1 MRFNTRKGKPKP
13 VTLKVLLD
21 SGASES
27 VVLKKC
33 TTKLCTKKAKT
44 SFTWST
50 PGGGKFLSN
59 EQTSKGMFTLP
70 ELHDDKIVEWDW
82 HVTSDLGAYDA
93 IMGRDLMEFLGID
106 IRFSTQTVEWDH
118 AEMPFNSGGA
128 TVEEA
133 YHIDE
138 PEVVTN
144 ASDRLKK
151 ILDAKCEAAD
161 LRQICEE
168 QEELEDDEK
177 E

>member
-1 MRFNTRKGKPKP
+1 M
-13 VTLKVLLD
+13 
-21 SGASES
+21 
-27 VVLKKC
+27 
-33 TTKLCTKKAKT
+33 
-44 SFTWST
+44 
-50 PGGGKFLSN
+50 
-59 EQTSKGMFTLP
+59 
-70 ELHDDKIVEWDW
+70 
-82 HVTSDLGAYDA
+82 TSDLGAYDA

-118 AEMPFNSGGA
+118 AEMPFKSGDA

-151 ILDAKCEAAD
+151 ILDAKYEAAD
-161 LRQICEE
+161 LRQICDE

-177 E
+177 ERLFELLDKYQSLFDGTLGKWTGTEVELEVVEGATPYHARAFPMPKVHMETLKVEVNRLCELGVLKKVNRSQHYEKKVM